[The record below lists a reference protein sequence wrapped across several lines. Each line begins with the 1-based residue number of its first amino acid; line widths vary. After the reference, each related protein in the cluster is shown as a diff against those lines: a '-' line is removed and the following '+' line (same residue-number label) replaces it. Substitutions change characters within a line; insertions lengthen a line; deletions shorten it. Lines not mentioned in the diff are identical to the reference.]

1 MRSLVNTSS
10 LALPIAL
17 VAVTLQ
23 SVTSNQNVIA
33 DERIRSLAVT
43 PALGRGYSIM
53 TNNFYSTCLMVD
65 EVTEPQYDYDCE

>member
-1 MRSLVNTSS
+1 MRSFLNISS
-10 LALPIAL
+10 SAFPIAL

-23 SVTSNQNVIA
+23 SVTSDQNVIA

-43 PALGRGYSIM
+43 PVLGRGYSVM